1 MKISLVQFAP
11 EWEHKSENMKK
22 LTTILKRKS
31 DLGEILVFPEMTL
44 TGFTMNASTMAE
56 YLNDETV
63 AFFSELARGYR
74 TNVFAGVI
82 EREGKNYF
90 NTLVHLNPSGKLKAK
105 YRKIHPFSYSSEN
118 KFYKCGKHPIV
129 TNLQG
134 LKIGL
139 SICYDLR
146 FPELFRLYAKERVCL
161 IINIANWP
169 DTRID
174 HWRTLLKARAI
185 ENQCFV
191 AGVNRVGNDV
201 KLHYNGYTSLFD
213 PMGKEIVVVENKETV
228 VTAEIDTKYV
238 REIREKLPFLK
249 DMRLV

>member
-1 MKISLVQFAP
+1 M
-11 EWEHKSENMKK
+11 
-22 LTTILKRKS
+22 
-31 DLGEILVFPEMTL
+31 
-44 TGFTMNASTMAE
+44 
-56 YLNDETV
+56 
-63 AFFSELARGYR
+63 
-74 TNVFAGVI
+74 
-82 EREGKNYF
+82 
-90 NTLVHLNPSGKLKAK
+90 
-105 YRKIHPFSYSSEN
+105 
-118 KFYKCGKHPIV
+118 
-129 TNLQG
+129 
-134 LKIGL
+134 
-139 SICYDLR
+139 
-146 FPELFRLYAKERVCL
+146 CL

-213 PMGKEIVVVENKETV
+213 PMGKEIVVVENKEMV

>member
-11 EWEHKSENMKK
+11 EWENKSANMK
-22 LTTILKRKS
+22 TILSIFKKKS
-31 DLGEILVFPEMTL
+31 DLDEILVFPEMTL
-44 TGFTMNASTMAE
+44 TGFTMNASAMAE
-56 YLNDETV
+56 DLNGETV

-82 EREGKNYF
+82 EREGKNHF

-146 FPELFRLYAKERVCL
+146 FPELFRLYAIERVCL